1 MKEVE
6 PSELE
11 RIPDEVLERTIE
23 TIEKRNRELRSF
35 LDHFLGDRR

>member
-23 TIEKRNRELRSF
+23 TIEKRNRELRSL
-35 LDHFLGDRR
+35 LDRFLGDRR